1 MSKRSLGHRSLVA
14 LVLSAVTF
22 TGVQGAAPASAAP
35 APGGAPTHSTVSR
48 IENEAARSIATSLT
62 DPVLRSRIRT
72 AALSFDE
79 VDPAA
84 LAARTGTLTG
94 KALGSRLRDA
104 DRRIAQAKGLDGT
117 AGSLLRVRLGADSM
131 REALSR
137 GAEPLVVAASS
148 DDDDATVTAY
158 DARGRAHTL
167 DARRAPGRPVYVVDI
182 DESKAVSAGLEVL
195 REAFR
200 QQNPSAPRLGAQQAS
215 AGWWATKVDSVRLS
229 DDKEPWVKGDA
240 EVFSLVT
247 GFGLDGKV
255 RVDTVDMPYL
265 NTDGTTYH
273 PNQIVVNWSTYKYN
287 LADIVMMEDDGD
299 TNYKALAQALTA
311 ALLTIADQGTY
322 IPLVNAVLDA
332 LPESWWTDDPDY
344 VESWYTLAQGSSG
357 RLDGASGNG
366 WMSVSPYFVQEF

>member
-22 TGVQGAAPASAAP
+22 TGVQGAASASAAP
-35 APGGAPTHSTVSR
+35 APGGAPTPSTVSR

-62 DPVLRSRIRT
+62 DPALRSRIRT
-72 AALSFDE
+72 AALSSDE

-94 KALGSRLRDA
+94 KALGSTLRDA
-104 DRRIAQAKGLDGT
+104 DRRIAEAKGLDAT

-131 REALSR
+131 REALAR

-148 DDDDATVTAY
+148 DDDGATVTAY

-167 DARRAPGRPVYVVDI
+167 DARRAPDRPVYVVDI

-200 QQNPSAPRLGAQQAS
+200 QQNPSAPQLRTQQAS

-240 EVFSLVT
+240 EIFSLVT

-265 NTDGTTYH
+265 NTDGTTYY

-357 RLDGASGNG
+357 RLNGASGNG